1 MPRAFF
7 LALLCLPVLAGCGY
21 IPLYSY
27 SNNEDLKEQL
37 LTIPRPVENVYRT
50 LSLRPP
56 LTGVQSGADKA
67 SLVNVPWNI
76 SAACRAKNLNPLS
89 ISPAHDD
96 CRDKNFVAL
105 SISGGGSRAAI
116 FGAAVMFELQRYG
129 LLQHVDLISC
139 VSGGCLTA
147 AYYALSCDDIDN
159 PATCP
164 QTTNG
169 AKRYT
174 WNEEALYPL
183 LERRL
188 LWRWFGN
195 WFWPNNILKF
205 WFTHF
210 DRTDIMAET
219 LSNNLY
225 DHSILDNNQFRFRD
239 LNPARP
245 NLAINATDATTG
257 ALAKFNFVF
266 TPEKFRELRSDL
278 DRYPIANAVMA
289 SASFPGA
296 FNYVTLR
303 DFRNQN
309 YVHLLDGGA
318 YDNLGLNAIRTA
330 MKPTVDANSGLENR
344 VVIIVDAYMGLEND
358 MAKKAEVRSWTDYI
372 LDSNFFVA
380 YDTLLT
386 ALRATQIDLAKDLLQ
401 KYQGTL
407 LHISWEKLEDDPEH
421 IWLANRLNRIP
432 TSFNI
437 SSTNADRLRQ
447 AAKILVEKKLKA
459 ILCDTSRPADAQRI
473 RSLLSPAAPP
483 IACIQEHSDQAPAV
497 ISTEGRNLLTP

>member
-1 MPRAFF
+1 MLRAIL
-7 LALLCLPVLAGCGY
+7 LALLGLPALAGCGT

-27 SNNEDLKEQL
+27 HNEELREHP
-37 LTIPRPVENVYRT
+37 LTVPQPVQNVYRA
-50 LSLRPP
+50 LSLRPQ
-56 LTGVQSGADKA
+56 LTGVASAVDKA
-67 SLVNVPWNI
+67 SLVKVPWNI
-76 SAACRAKNLNPLS
+76 TAACRAKNLNALS
-89 ISPAHDD
+89 LAPSLSD
-96 CRDKNFVAL
+96 CQDKNFVAL
-105 SISGGGSRAAI
+105 TISGGGSRAAI

-129 LLQHVDLISC
+129 LLEHVDLVSC

-147 AYYALSCDDIDN
+147 AYYALSCDDPDDA
-159 PATCP
+159 ATCP

-169 AKRYT
+169 AKRYA
-174 WNEEALYPL
+174 WSEEELYPL

-245 NLAINATDATTG
+245 NLAVNATDATAGTE
-257 ALAKFNFVF
+257 AQFHFAF
-266 TPEKFRELRSDL
+266 TPEKFREMHSDL

-296 FNYVTLR
+296 FHYVTLR
-303 DFRNQN
+303 DFHQQR
-309 YVHLLDGGA
+309 YIHLLDGGA

-330 MKPTVDANSGLENR
+330 MKPSVDSQSGPEKR
-344 VVIIVDAYMGLEND
+344 VVIIIDAF
-358 MAKKAEVRSWTDYI
+358 MALDNGIAKRAEARSWSDYI
-372 LDSNFFVA
+372 VDSNFFVA

-386 ALRATQIDLAKDLLQ
+386 SLRATQLNLAETLLQ

-407 LHISWEKLEDDPEH
+407 LHISWEKLGDDPEH
-421 IWLANRLNRIP
+421 ALLANRLNRIP

-437 SSTNADRLRQ
+437 TAKNAERLRQ
-447 AAKILVEKKLKA
+447 AAKILVEKTLKA
-459 ILCDTSRPADAQRI
+459 VLCDTTRPADAQRI
-473 RSLLSPAAPP
+473 RSLLSPTAPP
-483 IACIQEHSDQAPAV
+483 IACI
-497 ISTEGRNLLTP
+497 

>member
-1 MPRAFF
+1 MLRALL
-7 LALLCLPVLAGCGY
+7 LALLGLPVLAGCGT

-27 SNNEDLKEQL
+27 HNVELKED
-37 LTIPRPVENVYRT
+37 PVTVPQPVQSFYRV
-50 LSLRPP
+50 LSLRPQ
-56 LTGVQSGADKA
+56 LTGSQSAVDKA
-67 SLVNVPWNI
+67 SLVKVPWNVA
-76 SAACRAKNLNPLS
+76 AACRGKHSDKPTLS
-89 ISPAHDD
+89 SSLDD
-96 CRDKNFVAL
+96 CQDRNFVAL
-105 SISGGGSRAAI
+105 AISGGGSRAAI
-116 FGAAVMFELQRYG
+116 FSAAVMFELQRYG
-129 LLQHVDLISC
+129 LLEHVDLVSC

-147 AYYALSCDDIDN
+147 AYYTLSCDHPDD

-169 AKRYT
+169 ARRYA
-174 WNEEALYPL
+174 WSEEELYPL

-225 DHSILDNNQFRFRD
+225 DRSILDNNQFRFRD

-245 NLAINATDATTG
+245 NLAVNATDATAGTE
-257 ALAKFNFVF
+257 ARFHFAF
-266 TPEKFRELRSDL
+266 TPEKFQDMQSNL
-278 DRYPIANAVMA
+278 DVYPIANAVMA

-303 DFRNQN
+303 DFHEQR
-309 YVHLLDGGA
+309 YIHLLDGGA

-330 MKPTVDANSGLENR
+330 MTSNPNGGAVPEKR
-344 VVIIVDAYMGLEND
+344 VVIIIDAYMAPENGI
-358 MAKKAEVRSWTDYI
+358 AKKAEVRSWTDYI
-372 LDSNFFVA
+372 VDSNFFVA

-386 ALRATQIDLAKDLLQ
+386 SLRATQINLAEDLLQ
-401 KYQGTL
+401 RYQGTL
-407 LHISWEKLEDDPEH
+407 LHISWEKLGNDPEH
-421 IWLANRLNRIP
+421 AFLASRLNRIP

-437 SSTNADRLRQ
+437 TPKNADRLRQ
-447 AAKILVEKKLKA
+447 AAKILVEKSIKSVV
-459 ILCDTSRPADAQRI
+459 CNSGRPADARRI
-473 RSLLSPAAPP
+473 RSLLSPTAPP
-483 IACIQEHSDQAPAV
+483 IACI
-497 ISTEGRNLLTP
+497 